1 MYYGMQKT
9 KKRGA
14 MRCCLWLVAGRPRKG
29 LHRTS
34 MLVFSVFRWSAEDRN
49 PHGSNTGVSQKR
61 CWALT
66 VLGLGGVLLL
76 LHIRKPVAPM
86 GSVVL

>member
-1 MYYGMQKT
+1 
-9 KKRGA
+9 
-14 MRCCLWLVAGRPRKG
+14 MRCCLWLVAGGPREG

-34 MLVFSVFRWSAEDRN
+34 MLVFPVFRWSAEDRS
-49 PHGSNTGVSQKR
+49 PRGSNTGVSQKR
-61 CWALT
+61 SWALT

-76 LHIRKPVAPM
+76 LHIRKPVAHM